1 MNALHV
7 RLVLFGLADGFR
19 VALSILRDNRLRY
32 SYVSKKSGQT
42 TIYYIAKQPINGQ
55 GSLVSMLSYCVRC
68 YLFYI

>member
-32 SYVSKKSGQT
+32 SYVSKKKRSDNDLLHSQT
-42 TIYYIAKQPINGQ
+42 TYQWPGIAGQ
-55 GSLVSMLSYCVRC
+55 YAELLC
-68 YLFYI
+68 